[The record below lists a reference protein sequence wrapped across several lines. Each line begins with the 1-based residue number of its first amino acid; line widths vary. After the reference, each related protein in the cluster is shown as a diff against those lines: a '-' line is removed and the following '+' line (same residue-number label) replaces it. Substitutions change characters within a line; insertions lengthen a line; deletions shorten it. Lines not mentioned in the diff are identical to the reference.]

1 MAYSYNEKLLSK
13 GNNSTCNNTDEFT
26 KNVEQ
31 KKVDT
36 KKAMLC
42 DSIYINFKTDK
53 NKMWQKST
61 E

>member
-13 GNNSTCNNTDEFT
+13 DNNSTCNNTDEFT

-36 KKAMLC
+36 KKAMLRG
-42 DSIYINFKTDK
+42 SIYINFKTDK
-53 NKMWQKST
+53 K
-61 E
+61 